1 MKKLFTFLLLGC
13 AAVASAQQLPNSSF
27 KEWKGEGNCGNSYQ
41 SSSSGTGNTPAGE
54 RKRPGDEPA
63 GWNGSNVN
71 QKVFMEASKPGYV
84 SKGTGQDG
92 TTCVKLTNLWVGA
105 LGIGDEAPAYITF
118 GTPWV
123 YAVTD
128 LPSCDGGTYGGMKF
142 AYRPDAIKGQYKRT
156 PATTAENAHIIAY
169 LWKGTFVSAIPS
181 VGNVTKEDVD
191 RAILGKTEAITSG
204 TLIASCDYEFET
216 TTNNDWQEIIVP
228 LEYVEGQ
235 ENTIPEKMNVII
247 SSADY
252 WTRGNIQAN
261 SILEVDNVEF
271 VYYSQL
277 QSLSYDGTAVE
288 NFDKNT
294 YEYSIDAVYDASKLE
309 AKADGVGATVEQSY
323 YDKATGKLT
332 ITVKGN
338 DWSKE
343 NLNQHVYT
351 IQFKTYTGEISSISY
366 NGTPIA
372 NFSQGTNHYYTVQGE
387 YADGCL
393 TATTEDEGLSAQIT
407 YDATTR
413 IATISVPESGK
424 EDINYYVKFAK
435 EANQYTSKLVI
446 SMMNSFLTAPVQGVG
461 ITEEIDGKVDL
472 QLQNFEFQ
480 GTNMGD
486 IYVHDVAISADG
498 ILSKTDVIRIF
509 GEAGNG
515 LGDLSVTLN
524 GNLTDGELSASL
536 NILWNRAIP
545 IVVTVYPQTTSS
557 IDLTAINGIIESNI
571 TAVQE
576 GLTNSNCIIYAA
588 DNVNAGEAKNVVTGT
603 TCQSL
608 ELDAASNIEI
618 PTGFTAISISLDR
631 TFHAGWNTVC
641 LPFNTTTDAL
651 GATQI
656 QEFTAFE
663 DESLKFEKVTNGT
676 IEANKPYLIYFEE
689 APTTTTFKL
698 SGEVMT
704 TEPEAVTFG
713 DVTFTGNYTAGMSM
727 EGYYGVAD
735 QDGSQYIMKG
745 GSNSTL
751 GSTGAY
757 FSVAGAAAEVNRLA
771 LDLDGVTA
779 IGSVETEGAEDT
791 FDVYSISGVKVRTG
805 ATNLDGLQRGLYI
818 VNGKKVLVK

>member
-1 MKKLFTFLLLGC
+1 
-13 AAVASAQQLPNSSF
+13 
-27 KEWKGEGNCGNSYQ
+27 
-41 SSSSGTGNTPAGE
+41 
-54 RKRPGDEPA
+54 
-63 GWNGSNVN
+63 
-71 QKVFMEASKPGYV
+71 METQIV
-84 SKGTGQDG
+84 
-92 TTCVKLTNLWVGA
+92 
-105 LGIGDEAPAYITF
+105 PAYISL
-118 GTPWV
+118 GTTWAT
-123 YAVTD
+123 AVSNIFSVSD
-128 LPSCDGGTYGGMKF
+128 ADGGVYGGKEF
-142 AYRPDAIKGQYKRT
+142 TYKPDAIKLYYTRSHGT
-156 PATTAENAHIIAY
+156 ANATERASVIAY
-169 LWKGTFVSAIPS
+169 LWRGTYTQAKVPGNTSLIQAATTVDMIDRDRNILGISTAKGGTVTSTEDAECIAKVEYYIDSSSNTPEKLNIIIAANDYFADRSTIG
-181 VGNVTKEDVD
+181 VGN
-191 RAILGKTEAITSG
+191 
-204 TLIASCDYEFET
+204 
-216 TTNNDWQEIIVP
+216 
-228 LEYVEGQ
+228 
-235 ENTIPEKMNVII
+235 TICI
-247 SSADY
+247 
-252 WTRGNIQAN
+252 
-261 SILEVDNVEF
+261 DNVSLL
-271 VYYSQL
+271 YYSQL

-294 YEYSIDAVYDASKLE
+294 YEYSIDAAYDASKLE
-309 AKADGVGATVEQSY
+309 VKADGVGATVKQK

-338 DWSKE
+338 DCSEE
-343 NLNQHVYT
+343 NQNQHVYT

-472 QLQNFEFQ
+472 QLQNFDFQ

-498 ILSKTDVIRIF
+498 KLSKTDVIRIF
-509 GEAGNG
+509 GEEGNTF
-515 LGDLSVTLN
+515 GDLSVTLD

-536 NILWNRAIP
+536 NILWNSAIP

-557 IDLTAINGIIESNI
+557 IDLTAINEITESNI

-588 DNVNAGEAKNVVTGT
+588 SDADAEEARNVVTGT

-608 ELDAASNIEI
+608 ELDAAGNIEI
-618 PTGFTAISISLDR
+618 PTGFTATSISLDR

-641 LPFNTTTDAL
+641 LPFSTTTDAL

-689 APTTTTFKL
+689 APTATVFEL

-735 QDGSQYIMKG
+735 QNGSQYIMKG

-771 LDLDGVTA
+771 LDLEGVTA
-779 IGSVETEGAEDT
+779 IGSVETEGAEDA